1 MQILYINLAD
11 VGLSFGLFCV
21 SQDYFYVPEQLE
33 WVFYHF
39 I

>member
-11 VGLSFGLFCV
+11 VRLSFGLFCV
-21 SQDYFYVPEQLE
+21 SQDDFYVPEQLE
-33 WVFYHF
+33 LTVYHF